1 MARKLIG
8 LAEARRIA
16 IESCTRFRS
25 EQVPLEQAL
34 GRALADDVRSEVAI
48 PRLGAPLEGF
58 LRRALED
65 VALRALAAR

>member
-48 PRLGAPLEGF
+48 PPFDNSSMTVSGTEVRVLPSP
-58 LRRALED
+58 
-65 VALRALAAR
+65 